1 VTALDTHTAPGS
13 DPADAAAGASA
24 AAAAAA
30 GAANASGAA
39 GAGTATDVVSDT
51 DRLDR
56 IEARLDLLLD
66 HAERRDAELEPL
78 RDLAAEIGVLSG
90 PAMDAVTG
98 RIHELEQRG
107 YLGFA
112 RSGGRVVERIVT
124 SFDED
129 DVEALGDNVVLM
141 LETLRDLTQPEI
153 LQLLRQTA
161 GSVSHLDAPVG
172 GPPPS
177 TLALVKQLRDPEVRR
192 GLARMLELLRSVGS
206 DQV

>member
-1 VTALDTHTAPGS
+1 MTALDTNTTPTAPTGS
-13 DPADAAAGASA
+13 
-24 AAAAAA
+24 
-30 GAANASGAA
+30 
-39 GAGTATDVVSDT
+39 T

-56 IEARLDLLLD
+56 IEARLELLLE

-78 RDLAAEIGVLSG
+78 RDLAAEVGVLSG
-90 PAMDAVTG
+90 PAMDAVTA
-98 RIHELEQRG
+98 RLQEFEEQG

-141 LETLRDLTQPEI
+141 LETLRDLTQPEV
-153 LQLLRQTA
+153 LRLLRQTA
-161 GSVSHLDAPVG
+161 GSVSHVDTPAG

-177 TLALVKQLRDPEVRR
+177 TLALLRQLRDPEVRR
-192 GLARMLELLRSVGS
+192 GLGRMLELLRSLGD
-206 DQV
+206 DQP

>member
-1 VTALDTHTAPGS
+1 VIALDTHTATT
-13 DPADAAAGASA
+13 
-24 AAAAAA
+24 
-30 GAANASGAA
+30 
-39 GAGTATDVVSDT
+39 GTA

-56 IEARLDLLLD
+56 IEASLGLLLE

-78 RDLAAEIGVLSG
+78 RDLAAEVGVLSG
-90 PAMDAVTG
+90 PAMDALTG
-98 RIHELEQRG
+98 GIQQLDQRG

-112 RSGGRVVERIVT
+112 RSGGRVVERIVA

-129 DVEALGDNVVLM
+129 DVEALGENVVLM

-161 GSVSHLDAPVG
+161 GSVSHPDTPSG

-177 TLALVKQLRDPEVRR
+177 TLALLRQLRDPDVRR
-192 GLARMLELLRSVGS
+192 GLGRMLELLRSLGV
-206 DQV
+206 DQP

>member
-1 VTALDTHTAPGS
+1 MTLVDTPHGLDV
-13 DPADAAAGASA
+13 DAAPP
-24 AAAAAA
+24 
-30 GAANASGAA
+30 
-39 GAGTATDVVSDT
+39 ATE
-51 DRLDR
+51 DRLAR
-56 IEARLDLLLD
+56 IEARLDALLA
-66 HAERRDAELEPL
+66 HAERRDVELEPV

-90 PAMDAVTG
+90 PVVAAATSRVATWD
-98 RIHELEQRG
+98 ERG

-112 RSGGRVVERIVT
+112 RSGARVVDRIVT

-161 GSVSHLDAPVG
+161 GSVGHLDEPAD

-177 TLALVKQLRDPEVRR
+177 TFGLLKELRDPEVRR
-192 GLARMLELLRSVGS
+192 GLARMLELLRTIGT
-206 DQV
+206 DPR

>member
-1 VTALDTHTAPGS
+1 VSALDTHTAPGS
-13 DPADAAAGASA
+13 GSADGAAAATDATEA
-24 AAAAAA
+24 AAAA
-30 GAANASGAA
+30 
-39 GAGTATDVVSDT
+39 
-51 DRLDR
+51 RLDR

-78 RDLAAEIGVLSG
+78 RDLAAEVGVLSA

-98 RIHELEQRG
+98 RIYELEQRG

-112 RSGGRVVERIVT
+112 RSGGRVVERIVA

-161 GSVSHLDAPVG
+161 GSVSHLDTPVG
-172 GPPPS
+172 GTPPS
-177 TLALVKQLRDPEVRR
+177 TFALVKQLRDPEVRR
-192 GLARMLELLRSVGS
+192 GLGRMLELLRSVGS
-206 DQV
+206 DQPSGPGSPGSPASRVPRP

>member
-1 VTALDTHTAPGS
+1 VTIVDTAHDLDVERTPPTTPDRLARIE
-13 DPADAAAGASA
+13 
-24 AAAAAA
+24 
-30 GAANASGAA
+30 
-39 GAGTATDVVSDT
+39 
-51 DRLDR
+51 DRLD
-56 IEARLDLLLD
+56 ALLA

-78 RDLAAEIGVLSG
+78 RDLAAEVGVLSG
-90 PAMDAVTG
+90 PAMQSVTA
-98 RIHELEQRG
+98 HVAAWDERG

-112 RSGGRVVERIVT
+112 RSGARVVDRIVT

-161 GSVSHLDAPVG
+161 GSVGHLDEPAD

-177 TLALVKQLRDPEVRR
+177 TFGLLKELRDPEVRR
-192 GLARMLELLRSVGS
+192 GLARMLELLRTIGT
-206 DQV
+206 DPR